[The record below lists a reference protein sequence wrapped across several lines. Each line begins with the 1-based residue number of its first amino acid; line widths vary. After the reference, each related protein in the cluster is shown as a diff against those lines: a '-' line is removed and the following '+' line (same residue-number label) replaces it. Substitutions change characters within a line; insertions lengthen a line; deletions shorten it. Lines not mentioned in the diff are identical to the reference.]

1 MRTTITIDD
10 KAMEIARA
18 QAAARGVSLGRVIS
32 DAVMRSRLLPLSY
45 HLVNG
50 LPVLDLPP
58 DTPTITMEE
67 VKRLD
72 EESW

>member
-1 MRTTITIDD
+1 MSI
-10 KAMEIARA
+10 
-18 QAAARGVSLGRVIS
+18 GRVVS
-32 DAVMRSRLLPLSY
+32 DCVRRSRELPLRY
-45 HLVNG
+45 HMRNG

-58 DTPTITMEE
+58 DAPPITMEE